1 MQTHFSTAI
10 VISAPAERVWTVM
23 SDVERWHEW
32 TPTVTSIKRLDEGP
46 LAVGKRASIRQP
58 KLFPATWK
66 VIAFDPGRSFTWT
79 TTGPG
84 VLVTAHHGV
93 EALPD
98 GTTRA
103 TLSIAYSGLLASLLA
118 WLTLGINDRYLGLEA
133 AGLKRRSE
141 EG

>member
-1 MQTHFSTAI
+1 MQTQFSTSI
-10 VISAPAERVWTVM
+10 VIAAPPERVWSVM
-23 SDVERWHEW
+23 SDVERWPEG
-32 TPTVTSIKRLDEGP
+32 TPTVRNVKRLDDGP
-46 LAVGKRASIRQP
+46 LGVGRRARIRQP
-58 KLFPATWK
+58 KLFPAVWT
-66 VIAFDPGRSFTWT
+66 VIALDPGRGFTWT
-79 TTGPG
+79 TSGPG

-93 EALPD
+93 ETLSD

-103 TLSIAYSGLLASLLA
+103 TLSIAYSGRLASLVA

>member
-1 MQTHFSTAI
+1 MQTQFSTSI
-10 VISAPAERVWTVM
+10 VIAAPLERVWSVI
-23 SDVERWHEW
+23 SDVERWPEW
-32 TPTVTSIKRLDEGP
+32 TPTVTRIKRLDDGP
-46 LAVGKRASIRQP
+46 LAIGTRASIRQP
-58 KLFPATWK
+58 KLFPAAWK
-66 VIAFDPGRSFTWT
+66 VIALDPGRSFTWT
-79 TTGPG
+79 TSGPG

-93 EALPD
+93 DGLPD

-103 TLSIAYSGLLASLLA
+103 TLSIAYSGLLASLVA